1 MMNLIKDGKIFLLI
15 LLIISSSCDAPRN
28 NPLDPENPNNQI
40 GSIEGFIR
48 TVKVPQTPIDS
59 AKVVWINDGK
69 FVYTN
74 SEGYFRLHNLQQ
86 NNGLL
91 TIEKDS
97 YLADTLMIDFTD
109 QSEISRNIFLN
120 AAPILRDL
128 QFFSITINKF
138 PSSQNSS
145 LKVNVDITDAENDID
160 TVYIENSSLN
170 ISKKLDYNFSTKY
183 YETTIDL
190 EDLNTQSIDI
200 VIGKEFTISVFD
212 AELEKHIVG
221 NASIKRIIKEEIE
234 TKAPLGRDTIE
245 TGNPLLEWRKFSP
258 GFEFTY
264 LLEIYT
270 DELEEELV
278 WNNELSS
285 DKIEHLTD
293 ANLRTGDYFWVI
305 WAIDEFKNRTRSKPA
320 SFIVK

>member
-1 MMNLIKDGKIFLLI
+1 M
-15 LLIISSSCDAPRN
+15 IISSSCDAPRN
-28 NPLDPENPNNQI
+28 NPLDPENPNNNI
-40 GSIEGFIR
+40 GSIEGYIR

-59 AKVVWINDGK
+59 AKVVWVNDGK
-69 FVYTN
+69 FVYSN
-74 SEGYFRLHNLQQ
+74 SEGYFRLNNLQQ

-97 YLADTLMIDFTD
+97 YLADTLMIDLTNE
-109 QSEISRNIFLN
+109 SKISKNIFLN
-120 AAPILRDL
+120 ATPILKDL

-138 PSSQNSS
+138 PNSQNSS
-145 LKVNVDITDAENDID
+145 LRVNVDITDAENDID

-170 ISKKLDYNFSTKY
+170 ISKKLDYNFSTRY
-183 YETTIDL
+183 YETAIDL

-234 TKAPLGRDTIE
+234 TKATLGRDTIE
-245 TGNPLLEWRKFSP
+245 TGNPLLEWRKFSTV
-258 GFEFTY
+258 FEFTY

-278 WNNELSS
+278 WNYELSS

-293 ANLRTGDYFWVI
+293 ANLGTGDYFWVI